1 MGLLQRMGGAFTSGI
16 GDAFEALARG
26 AADSLPR
33 VLAGI
38 IVFGIAWLIARFASG
53 ATRRVLARTSTQAHV
68 DLLVA
73 RTVRWVVLA
82 VGLVTALAIV
92 GVNVGALVTSLGLAG
107 LTLGFALRDVLAN
120 SVAGVTLLV
129 QRPFTI
135 GDTIV
140 VGTTE
145 GVVRDVRVRDTV
157 LRTPDGRLAYL
168 PNMTVFNAVV
178 INVTQAPVR
187 RFEIAVWTPAGTDL
201 ESARASVL
209 SAVAGTPGVLEDPAP
224 ESVVASVGPDRARIV
239 AHGWVDTT
247 QGGLGARQSDA
258 LARARVVLVG
268 AEAEAAGDAVEDRAE
283 AADAAAS
290 EAGAE

>member
-1 MGLLQRMGGAFTSGI
+1 MGGAFTTGI

-33 VLAGI
+33 LLAGI
-38 IVFGIAWLIARFASG
+38 IVFLIAWIVARAASA
-53 ATRRVLARTSTQAHV
+53 ATRRVLGRTSTQAHV

-73 RTVRWVVLA
+73 RTVRWTVLA
-82 VGLVTALAIV
+82 IGLVTALAV
-92 GVNVGALVTSLGLAG
+92 LGVNVGALVTSLGLAG

-120 SVAGVTLLV
+120 SVAGVTLLM

-140 VGTTE
+140 VNGTE

-187 RFEIAVWTPAGTDL
+187 RFEIAVWTPAGTRPRR
-201 ESARASVL
+201 RACLRAGRGRRHAGGASGPGAGVRRGERR
-209 SAVAGTPGVLEDPAP
+209 SGPRAHRRAWVGRYHEGRSRHAAVRRVG
-224 ESVVASVGPDRARIV
+224 ASSRD
-239 AHGWVDTT
+239 AHGGRGR
-247 QGGLGARQSDA
+247 GGRRHRQRGS
-258 LARARVVLVG
+258 
-268 AEAEAAGDAVEDRAE
+268 
-283 AADAAAS
+283 
-290 EAGAE
+290 

>member
-1 MGLLQRMGGAFTSGI
+1 MGLVQRMGGAFTSGI
-16 GDAFEALARG
+16 GDAFEGLARG

-33 VLAGI
+33 LLAGV
-38 IVFGIAWLIARFASG
+38 IVFAIAWLIARVASA

-73 RTVRWVVLA
+73 RTVRWAVLA
-82 VGLVTALAIV
+82 VGLVTALAV
-92 GVNVGALVTSLGLAG
+92 LGVNVGALVTSLGLAG

-120 SVAGVTLLV
+120 SVAGVTLLM

-135 GDTIV
+135 GDTIL
-140 VGTTE
+140 VGATE

-178 INVTQAPVR
+178 INVSQAPVR
-187 RFEIAVWTPAGTDL
+187 RFEIAVWTSAGMPL
-201 ESARASVL
+201 EGARVAVL
-209 SAVAGTPGVLEDPAP
+209 AAVAGTPGVLEDPAP

-239 AHGWVDTT
+239 ARAWVDTAS
-247 QGGLGARQSDA
+247 GSLGAAQSDA
-258 LARARVVLVG
+258 LARARAALPGSEAETAVDG
-268 AEAEAAGDAVEDRAE
+268 AENGGAETSGMAAGDP
-283 AADAAAS
+283 DA
-290 EAGAE
+290 

>member
-1 MGLLQRMGGAFTSGI
+1 VGLLQRMGGAFTTGI

-33 VLAGI
+33 LLAGI
-38 IVFGIAWLIARFASG
+38 IVFLIAWIVARAASA
-53 ATRRVLARTSTQAHV
+53 ATRRVLGRTSTQAHV

-73 RTVRWVVLA
+73 RTVRWTVLA
-82 VGLVTALAIV
+82 IGLVTALAV
-92 GVNVGALVTSLGLAG
+92 LGVNVGALVTSLGLAG

-120 SVAGVTLLV
+120 SVAGVTLLM

-140 VGTTE
+140 VNGTE

-201 ESARASVL
+201 DVARASVL
-209 SAVAGTPGVLEDPAP
+209 AAVAGTPGVLQDPAP

-247 QGGLGARQSDA
+247 KGGLGTRQSDA
-258 LARARVVLVG
+258 LARARATLTG
-268 AEAEAAGDAVEDRAE
+268 AEAEGVEDTASE
-283 AADAAAS
+283 GADAAARGT
-290 EAGAE
+290 EPE